1 MKISFSILNHFLCD
15 LTVNS
20 ECPQVKIIPLQI
32 LSNLNL
38 DPYFKGILCRR
49 CLDLRCWDCH
59 DPSCHEIVTH
69 VWRRLQDVTTMRYW
83 RRVTPTGI
91 QTIAIFHDQ
100 ISSGKTDTPRCN
112 SILEEDPSSDKGH
125 AYLSGGEN
133 VNISTSQ
140 TSLDNNTMQLT
151 LNYAQTIHN
160 YRLTDSVLI
169 NAGIELE
176 MISCYP
182 RDRCRLWSYFRV
194 AGEQQRSKS
203 RRVFMKYQTHS
214 YHMRYFTGLLTLSTN
229 TFIRILWDMKGL
241 EWPECKWAIVLGL
254 LLVGNLLIDI
264 LLSENKIIRLIK
276 LLHP

>member
-1 MKISFSILNHFLCD
+1 MKISFTISKPFPLWFNGKNHSIANPVEYKFEPIFKG
-15 LTVNS
+15 VG
-20 ECPQVKIIPLQI
+20 I
-32 LSNLNL
+32 LSFVK
-38 DPYFKGILCRR
+38 DRF
-49 CLDLRCWDCH
+49 DLRCWSRH
-59 DPSCHEIVTH
+59 DRSCHEIVTH

-151 LNYAQTIHN
+151 LNYSQLQT
-160 YRLTDSVLI
+160 YWLTPPVLI
-169 NAGIELE
+169 NASIELE